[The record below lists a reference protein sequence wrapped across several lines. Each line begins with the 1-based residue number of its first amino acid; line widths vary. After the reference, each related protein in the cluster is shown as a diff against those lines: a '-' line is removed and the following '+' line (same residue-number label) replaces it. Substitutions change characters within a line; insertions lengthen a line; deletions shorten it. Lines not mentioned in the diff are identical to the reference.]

1 MAPRRTVKVGE
12 WVEVRPFADIMAT
25 LDENCAFDGMPFLP
39 EMVGYVGHRFQ
50 IVKSAHKTCDPTG
63 SSDLR
68 RVPEAVHLET
78 RCDGSAHGGCEAR
91 CLLFWKNA
99 WLKPVDGPHAGNPTA
114 CSPSVADLD
123 KLEAT
128 TRRTTGSGE
137 LRYRCQAT
145 EVVVSSNK
153 LPVSDMRQYVEDVSS
168 GNVQGRRLLIEMV
181 RLYAN
186 AAIGKALRIFGL
198 GKARVNPPKS
208 ADPQVEQSRVLD
220 LRPGELVRIRSAVE
234 ILATLD
240 ERLKNRGLT
249 LELEMLRHCGRTY
262 RVLARVTRLID
273 EKSGKMIN
281 LTSDCVILDGV
292 SCRGLDNRQRAF
304 CPRGALFYWREA
316 WLKRAEFPNGNGNS

>member
-1 MAPRRTVKVGE
+1 MAARRTVKVGE
-12 WVEVRPFADIMAT
+12 WVEVRPLTDIMKT
-25 LDENCAFDGMPFLP
+25 LDDNCAFDGMPFLP
-39 EMVGYVGHRFQ
+39 EMVRYVGHRFQ

-63 SSDLR
+63 ASDLR
-68 RVPEAVHLET
+68 RIPDAVHLET

-99 WLKPVDGPHAGNPTA
+99 WLKPVDGPQVDDKPPL
-114 CSPSVADLD
+114 SPQDDDLE
-123 KLEAT
+123 KLEAATRYT
-128 TRRTTGSGE
+128 TDFGE
-137 LRYRCQAT
+137 VRYRCQAT
-145 EVVVSSNK
+145 EVVAASNK
-153 LPVSDMRQYVEDVSS
+153 LPVSDMRQYVEDVST
-168 GNVQGRRLLIEMV
+168 GNVQGSQLLIEMV

-186 AAIGKALRIFGL
+186 AAIGKALRSVGIG
-198 GKARVNPPKS
+198 GARVDVAKPAGAPTRQP
-208 ADPQVEQSRVLD
+208 ATLD
-220 LRPGELVRIRSAVE
+220 LQPGELVQIRPAEE

-249 LELEMLRHCGRTY
+249 LELEMLRHCGRIY

-316 WLKRAEFPNGNGNS
+316 WLKRAGIPDGSGKS

>member
-1 MAPRRTVKVGE
+1 MAARRTVKVGE
-12 WVEVRPFADIMAT
+12 WVEVRPLTDIMKT

-39 EMVGYVGHRFQ
+39 EMVRYVGHRFQ

-63 SSDLR
+63 ASDLR

-99 WLKPVDGPHAGNPTA
+99 WLKPVDGPQVDDK
-114 CSPSVADLD
+114 PSLSSQDDDLE

-128 TRRTTGSGE
+128 TRYTTDLGE
-137 LRYRCQAT
+137 VRYRCQAT
-145 EVVVSSNK
+145 EVVASSNK

-168 GNVQGRRLLIEMV
+168 GNVQGSRLLVEMV

-186 AAIGKALRIFGL
+186 AAIGKAMRSIGL
-198 GKARVNPPKS
+198 GRPRVDVAKPAGAPTRQS
-208 ADPQVEQSRVLD
+208 ATLD
-220 LRPGELVRIRSAVE
+220 LQPGELVQVRPAEE

-249 LELEMLRHCGRTY
+249 LELEMLRHCGRIY
-262 RVLARVTRLID
+262 RVLAHVTRLID

-316 WLKRAEFPNGNGNS
+316 WLKRAGTPDGGGKS